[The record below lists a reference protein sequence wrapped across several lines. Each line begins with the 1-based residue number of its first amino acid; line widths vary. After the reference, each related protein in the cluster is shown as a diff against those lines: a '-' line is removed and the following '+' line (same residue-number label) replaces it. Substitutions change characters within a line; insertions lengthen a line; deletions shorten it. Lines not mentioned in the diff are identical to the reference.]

1 MMRSQPRSLPR
12 SKARTGL
19 TLVEL
24 MMVMVVLT
32 VAVSMLAGS
41 MSSAAR
47 LGPVQR
53 ENALAGEGARRMLE
67 TLRGQPFMDVYALYN
82 ADPSDDPGGAGT
94 APGNGF
100 AVQGLEPLA
109 EDPDGL
115 TGEILFPT
123 QAPPLL
129 ENGTWLELGLPR
141 DLDFDGAIDATDH
154 SADYRILP
162 IEVRIRWRGVNGARR
177 LSLYTQ
183 FVEV

>member
-1 MMRSQPRSLPR
+1 MLTPPQLHAH
-12 SKARTGL
+12 SKARAGL

-67 TLRGQPFMDVYALYN
+67 TLRGQPFMDIYALYN

-94 APGNGF
+94 APGSGF
-100 AVQGLEPLA
+100 AIQGLEPLA
-109 EDPDGL
+109 DDADGL
-115 TGEILFPT
+115 PGEILFPT
-123 QAPPLL
+123 QTPPLF

-141 DLDFDGAIDATDH
+141 DLDLDGVIDATDH
-154 SADYRILP
+154 SDDYQILP
-162 IEVRIRWRGVNGARR
+162 IEVRIRWRGVNGARS